1 MTSVKKKKVTLR
13 LYKCGDCA
21 HCEPVTTFHTLTV
34 HGRKPTLGICPY
46 WTQSRCT
53 LLSWKSYCE
62 HFKPK
67 NDV

>member
-1 MTSVKKKKVTLR
+1 MKPRKKVR
-13 LYKCGDCA
+13 EMHRCGDCV
-21 HCEPVTTFHTLTV
+21 HCKPVTDFHTLTV
-34 HGRKPTLGICPY
+34 HERKPTLGICPY
-46 WTQSRCT
+46 WTESRCT